1 MMPLHKFVGV
11 QLLLLVAL
19 LFSSVSS
26 FAPTLFSPSHRGVAV
41 AAAVPQQFKL
51 IRSDFSLQNS
61 SSNGDQGYNDDA
73 FGLIFLSGG
82 ILAKDVD
89 FSGTFLV
96 LSAIAATCTTI
107 GKIKFDE
114 RIPAAVAFMTLLI
127 SPIESSLR
135 LSGSLGSIVPPS
147 LVELGL
153 CTVSAAWAFAKWS
166 KEESQ

>member
-1 MMPLHKFVGV
+1 MVFQKLLAL
-11 QLLLLVAL
+11 QLFLLV
-19 LFSSVSS
+19 LFFSTANSFSPFSPSSRREAVLHLHQKQLKRIKSVSS
-26 FAPTLFSPSHRGVAV
+26 LNNSPS
-41 AAAVPQQFKL
+41 
-51 IRSDFSLQNS
+51 NS
-61 SSNGDQGYNDDA
+61 DQGYNDDA

-96 LSAIAATCTTI
+96 LSAVAATCTTT
-107 GKIKFDE
+107 GTIKFDE

-135 LSGSLGSIVPPS
+135 LSGSLGSVSPPS

-153 CTVSAAWAFAKWS
+153 CMVSASWAFVKWS
-166 KEESQ
+166 RQESK

>member
-1 MMPLHKFVGV
+1 MTMMLLHKFVVGV

-19 LFSSVSS
+19 FSSVSS
-26 FAPTLFSPSHRGVAV
+26 FSPTFSPSHRGVAV
-41 AAAVPQQFKL
+41 AVAVPQQFKL

-61 SSNGDQGYNDDA
+61 PSNGDQGYNDDA

-107 GKIKFDE
+107 GTIKFDE

-135 LSGSLGSIVPPS
+135 LSGSLGSVAPPS

-153 CTVSAAWAFAKWS
+153 CTVSAAWAFVKWS
-166 KEESQ
+166 KQ

>member
-1 MMPLHKFVGV
+1 MMLLQKLVGV
-11 QLLLLVAL
+11 QLLLGVI
-19 LFSSVSS
+19 LFSSVAS
-26 FAPTLFSPSHRGVAV
+26 FSPSFPPSHRGVAV
-41 AAAVPQQFKL
+41 AVPQQFKP

-61 SSNGDQGYNDDA
+61 PSNGDQGYNDDA

-107 GKIKFDE
+107 GTIKFDE
-114 RIPAAVAFMTLLI
+114 RIPGAIAFMTLLI

-135 LSGSLGSIVPPS
+135 LSGSLGSIAPPS

-153 CTVSAAWAFAKWS
+153 CTVSATWAFVKWS
-166 KEESQ
+166 KQESQ